1 MYTMFEK
8 TFSENNPHVGAAVDQ
23 CHLDLTYG
31 LVRAHKPKSIL
42 ELGVGSGRT
51 TATLIKGVRDNG
63 DEKNARIT
71 LVDNWEDWRG
81 EKPKD
86 ILEEIEGYVEVVDK
100 PERDFVFEARQ
111 SWDFIFSDADHW
123 NTDKWFDYVY
133 DRLLKNNG
141 VLIYH
146 DVSKQEGFPKEELR
160 FPNLYNILLKCRE
173 RGIAHAHF
181 DRSSS
186 EGERC
191 YRGFLVIFKS
201 QLCKVVPSELNAIT
215 VVS

>member
-1 MYTMFEK
+1 MFDK
-8 TFSENNPHVGAAVDQ
+8 TFSPENAHAGAAVDR

-31 LVRAHKPKSIL
+31 LVRAHKPRSVL

-63 DEKNARIT
+63 DQGKTRIT
-71 LVDNWEDWRG
+71 LVDNWEDWKG

-86 ILEEIEGYVEVVDK
+86 ILEEIEGHVEVVEK
-100 PERDFVFEARQ
+100 SERDFVFDTRDT
-111 SWDFIFSDADHW
+111 WDFIFSDADHW

-133 DRLLKNNG
+133 DRLLNTNG
-141 VLIYH
+141 VLIFH
-146 DVSKQEGFPKEELR
+146 DVSKADGFPPGELR

-181 DRSSS
+181 DRSSTS
-186 EGERC
+186 DERC

-201 QLCKVVPSELNAIT
+201 QLCKVIASELHTIN